1 MNLDSLANNLL
12 LRKIICNNEA
22 FNKVF
27 LNLSK
32 IDNGIELLSIF
43 MFKYEFITSYKF
55 LDIRQLKSLSFNI
68 TEIELIDSLSN
79 IRYESQNLLES
90 TYCGDSIYTT
100 YLGSKIIND
109 NSFNFFYLIGSEFVF
124 LIKKESTN
132 EFISKVM
139 TPMYHTILENDFKFL
154 KNELE
159 SPIDEIRFLKIE

>member
-27 LNLSK
+27 ISLSK

-43 MFKYEFITSYKF
+43 MFKYDFITSYKF
-55 LDIRQLKSLSFNI
+55 LNVKELKSLSFNI
-68 TEIELIDSLSN
+68 SEIELIETLTKIKSEDK
-79 IRYESQNLLES
+79 NLLES

-100 YLGSKIIND
+100 YLGSKIING
-109 NSFNFFYLIGSEFVF
+109 NSFNFFYLIGSEFIF
-124 LIKKESTN
+124 LIKKDVTN

>member
-12 LRKIICNNEA
+12 LRTIICKNEA

-43 MFKYEFITSYKF
+43 MFKYDFITSYKF
-55 LDIRQLKSLSFNI
+55 LDIKELKSLSFNI
-68 TEIELIDSLSN
+68 SEIELTETLTKIQFEDKD
-79 IRYESQNLLES
+79 LLES
-90 TYCGDSIYTT
+90 TYCGDSIYTI
-100 YLGSKIIND
+100 YLGSKIING
-109 NSFNFFYLIGSEFVF
+109 NSFNFFYLIGSEFIF
-124 LIKKESTN
+124 LIKKEITN
-132 EFISKVM
+132 EFISMVM

-159 SPIDEIRFLKIE
+159 SSIDEIRFLKIE